1 MSKEKEDEEE
11 SVLKVSGKL
20 KVRTKATYCRYG
32 RDPRKVW
39 NGRVIGLRAITWTL
53 GQQARANMV
62 ARLLVMRCGSGHG
75 ANDDPSETEHS
86 PELVYCTAQWEE
98 ADTWI
103 NGDPGPR
110 VDRESPRDTGVPRA
124 GSRRKGGEE
133 LYRGLSL

>member
-53 GQQARANMV
+53 GRQARANMV
-62 ARLLVMRCGSGHG
+62 ARLLVMCCGGEHG
-75 ANDDPSETEHS
+75 ANDDHRRRNTPRS
-86 PELVYCTAQWEE
+86 LYTAQRHGKKRTLGSTAIPDREWTESNHVTR
-98 ADTWI
+98 AF
-103 NGDPGPR
+103 PGPAVDAR
-110 VDRESPRDTGVPRA
+110 VERSCTEG
-124 GSRRKGGEE
+124 
-133 LYRGLSL
+133 